1 MRTSAVVP
9 IAALTVAALSFSPAR
24 PGQPPALS
32 DRVVQYSIDVTL
44 ESREKT
50 LSGLE
55 RLTWRNTSSG
65 PVQEL
70 QFHMYLNAF
79 KNSESTFMRES
90 GPGRS
95 AAVREGGWGWI
106 DLLSLS
112 LENGTD
118 LKERCTF
125 ISPDDGNAKDR
136 TVMRVP
142 LPSPVPP
149 GGSVTLTMKFHAQLP
164 RIIARTGYSG
174 DFFMVGQ
181 WFPKVGVYEPAGTR
195 YATKGE
201 WNCHQ
206 FHASTEFYADFGAY
220 DVSLTVPGRFIVG
233 ATGGRVSERKN
244 PDSTVTYTYHAADV
258 HDFAWTASPLY
269 VEEND
274 AWRHVSIHAL
284 LQPQHAGQARR
295 FLNSAKEA
303 LGCLDAWVGPYP
315 YADLTIVDPAWG
327 AVGGAGGMEY
337 PELITVQTFSLMPSG
352 VRFPELVTIHEF
364 AHQYFY
370 GMVATNEFEEAW
382 MDEGFTQYYETRII
396 DSLYGAKTSLVDM
409 FGVHFGDLE
418 FTRISYTGMND
429 PGIAPIT
436 TPGWKFPA
444 GASGPLTYAKTA
456 MVLSTLE
463 GLIGRAAM
471 DSVMKTYFRRWRFRH
486 PCGKD
491 FVAVANTVVPV
502 VCGSRFGPDMNWFFD
517 QVLYGTG
524 VCDFEVTSIAVNR
537 ATPPGGIMDAD
548 TAQAHAAEGKPGG
561 SPETFESVVT
571 VGRRGD
577 VRLPVVVAVKFDDGR
592 EVREEWDGRAR
603 TAQFRYGGK
612 VVRAGVDPARKVPL
626 DVNLINNVRT
636 APFPVGP
643 VWKYAVKV
651 LFWVQN
657 IFLLAA
663 TIA

>member
-1 MRTSAVVP
+1 MRTFAVVP
-9 IAALTVAALSFSPAR
+9 LAALMTVPLSFSPAR

-32 DRVVQYSIDVTL
+32 DRVVQYAIDVTL
-44 ESREKT
+44 ETREKT
-50 LSGLE
+50 LSGSE
-55 RLTWRNTSSG
+55 RLTWRNTSSE

-79 KNSESTFMRES
+79 KNTESTFMRES
-90 GPGRS
+90 RTRRS
-95 AAVREGGWGWI
+95 VAVREGGWGWI
-106 DLLSLS
+106 DLHSLR
-112 LENGTD
+112 LENGTE

-125 ISPDDGNAKDR
+125 ICPDDGNAKDR

-142 LPSPVPP
+142 LPAPVPP
-149 GGSVTLTMKFHAQLP
+149 GGSVALTLKFRAQLP

-206 FHASTEFYADFGAY
+206 FHASTEFYADFGVY
-220 DVSLTVPGRFIVG
+220 DVNLTVPCGFIVG
-233 ATGGRVSERKN
+233 ATGERRGERRN
-244 PDSTVTYTYHAADV
+244 SDTTVTYTYHAADV

-269 VEEND
+269 VEVTD
-274 AWRHVSIHAL
+274 TWRQVSIHAL

-295 FLNSAKEA
+295 FLGSAREA
-303 LGCLDAWVGPYP
+303 LGYLDAWVGPYP

-327 AVGGAGGMEY
+327 AEEAAGMEY
-337 PELITVQTFSLMPSG
+337 PQLFTVETFSLMPVG
-352 VRFPELVTIHEF
+352 IRFPELVTIHEF
-364 AHQYFY
+364 VHQYFQ

-382 MDEGFTQYYETRII
+382 MDEGFTQYYETRIM
-396 DSLYGAKTSLVDM
+396 DSLYGAKTSLADF
-409 FGVHFGDLE
+409 FGFHFGDREL
-418 FTRISYTGMND
+418 TRIEYTGMND

-444 GASGPLTYAKTA
+444 GSYGPLTYGKTA

-471 DSVMKTYFRRWRFRH
+471 DTVMKTYFRLWKFRH

-491 FVAVANTVVPV
+491 FVAVVNAVVPV
-502 VCGSRFGPDMNWFFD
+502 ICGNRFGPDMNWYFD
-517 QVLYGTG
+517 QVLYGAG
-524 VCDFEVTSIAVNR
+524 ICDFEVTSIAVNR
-537 ATPPGGIMDAD
+537 VTPAGGMLEAD
-548 TAQAHAAEGKPGG
+548 TAQSHAGEGKAGG
-561 SPETFESVVT
+561 SPEMFESVVT

-577 VRLPVVVAVKFDDGR
+577 VRLPVVVAVMFDDGR
-592 EVREEWDGRAR
+592 EVREEWDGRGR
-603 TAQFRYGGK
+603 TAEFRYGGK
-612 VVRAGVDPARKVPL
+612 VVRAGVDPGRKIPL
-626 DVNLINNVRT
+626 DVNMINNVRT
-636 APFPVGP
+636 VPPPVGP
-643 VWKYAVKV
+643 VWKYAVRV
-651 LFWVQN
+651 LFWIQN
-657 IFLLAA
+657 MFLFAA